1 MGHSRPRDI
10 PDVATGLFPV
20 PGRVDELSPVVVRL
34 TAPNP
39 GMMTGPGTNSYLV
52 GRSNLAVIDPGPRD
66 DAHIAALLEVARV
79 RGGIIRWVL
88 VTHTHADHAPG
99 AADLAKASGAEIIG
113 FDDRDG
119 FSPDHA
125 VDEGWVTETPDFTL
139 RAVHTPGHA
148 SNHLCWLLEESG
160 MLFSGDHVM
169 QGSTVVIRP
178 PDGEMGEYLASLDR
192 LRWVTPE
199 VRSIAPGHG
208 RIIARPRVV
217 LDGIIRHRIER
228 EAMVAIALAEHDEA
242 TVDALL
248 PEVYADVPARLLPVA
263 RFSLWAH
270 LRHLATQ
277 DRAQCSALIDG
288 KGLDLDALW
297 RATNTTSEASP
308 EAHLGLR

>member
-1 MGHSRPRDI
+1 MGHSRPRGI

-20 PGRVDELSPVVVRL
+20 RGRVDELSPAVVRL

-66 DAHIAALLEVARV
+66 DAHMAALLEAARA
-79 RGGIIRWVL
+79 RGGVIRWVL
-88 VTHTHADHAPG
+88 VTHTHPDHAPG
-99 AADLAKASGAEIIG
+99 AADLARASGAEIIG

-125 VDEGWVTETPDFTL
+125 VGEGWVTETPDFTL

-178 PDGEMGEYLASLDR
+178 PDGEIGKYLASLDR
-192 LRWVTPE
+192 LRREMPE

-208 RIIARPRVV
+208 RVIAGPGVV

-228 EAMVAIALAEHDEA
+228 EAIVAVALAEHDET

-248 PEVYADVPARLLPVA
+248 PEAYADVPGKLLPIA

-277 DRAQCSALIDG
+277 DRAQCFVPIDAR
-288 KGLDLDALW
+288 GLDLDARW
-297 RATNTTSEASP
+297 RATDTTPEASA
-308 EAHLGLR
+308 EAHLGLG